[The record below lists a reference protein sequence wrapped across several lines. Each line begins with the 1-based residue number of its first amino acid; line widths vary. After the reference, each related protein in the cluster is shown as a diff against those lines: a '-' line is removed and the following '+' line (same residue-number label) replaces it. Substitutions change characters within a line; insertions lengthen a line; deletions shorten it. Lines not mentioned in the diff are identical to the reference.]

1 MASEEEVDALAI
13 RLELGLPA
21 DVAGLASRLG
31 STLTRANYLDLRA
44 AGLLTEENVLNAS
57 SAVLEEIL
65 GLPTAE
71 AVKAIL
77 NRQS

>member
-1 MASEEEVDALAI
+1 
-13 RLELGLPA
+13 
-21 DVAGLASRLG
+21 
-31 STLTRANYLDLRA
+31 
-44 AGLLTEENVLNAS
+44 LTEENVLNAS